1 MNGGRPHGAD
11 GAPLACPRCSA
22 ALDQHQEYCLE
33 CGLRLPRDH
42 RGVLEHASD
51 VGEREPAGG
60 WALPAF
66 VGLAV
71 AVAGTAV
78 ALAISSAGD
87 TEAAISTATGG
98 SLTFTETGE
107 TLTAPE
113 PGTATGATTPP
124 ATTAARPPARTPPRP
139 PARITWPR
147 DKRGWTI
154 VLHSFPQSDGRATA
168 AERADEARRR
178 GLRNVGVLDSSRF
191 ASLHP
196 GYYVVFTG
204 VFDSQAEASS
214 ALQRARAAFPTAYQ
228 REIVP

>member
-1 MNGGRPHGAD
+1 VSAREQP
-11 GAPLACPRCSA
+11 PPACPRCSA
-22 ALDQHQEYCLE
+22 TVDSHQEYCLE

-42 RGVLEHASD
+42 HGALEHATD
-51 VGEREPAGG
+51 AGEGDPEGG
-60 WALPAF
+60 WALPAL

-71 AVAGTAV
+71 AVLGTAV

-113 PGTATGATTPP
+113 PGTATGTTAPP
-124 ATTAARPPARTPPRP
+124 ATTAARPPARTPPRA
-139 PARITWPR
+139 PARVTWPR
-147 DKRGWTI
+147 GKRGWTI

-168 AERADEARRR
+168 TERADEARKR

-196 GYYVVFTG
+196 GYFVVFTG

-214 ALQRARAAFPTAYQ
+214 ALQRARAAVPGAYQ

>member
-1 MNGGRPHGAD
+1 VRDTASDAVEHEQ
-11 GAPLACPRCSA
+11 LACPRCSA
-22 ALDQHQEYCLE
+22 QVDSHQEYCLE

-42 RGVLEHASD
+42 HGALEHATDSSD
-51 VGEREPAGG
+51 GEPTGG
-60 WALPAF
+60 WALPAL

-71 AVAGTAV
+71 AVIGTAV

-87 TEAAISTATGG
+87 TEAAVSTATGG
-98 SLTFTETGE
+98 SLTFTDTGE

-113 PGTATGATTPP
+113 PGTATGTTARP
-124 ATTAARPPARTPPRP
+124 ATPAARPPARPPRAP
-139 PARITWPR
+139 SRVVWPR
-147 DKRGWTI
+147 ERRGWTI
-154 VLHSFPQSDGRATA
+154 VLHSFPQSDGLATA
-168 AERADEARRR
+168 NERAAEARKR

-196 GYYVVFTG
+196 GYFVVFTG
-204 VFDSQAEASS
+204 VFDSQAEASG

>member
-1 MNGGRPHGAD
+1 VSVRGD
-11 GAPLACPRCSA
+11 GLEAAPPSCPRCSA
-22 ALDQHQEYCLE
+22 PVDHHQEYCLE

-42 RGVLEHASD
+42 HGALEHATLATGD
-51 VGEREPAGG
+51 DEPAGG
-60 WALPAF
+60 WALPAL

-71 AVAGTAV
+71 AVMGTAV
-78 ALAISSAGD
+78 ALAISTADD
-87 TEAAISTATGG
+87 TEAAISIATGG
-98 SLTFTETGE
+98 SLTATETGE

-113 PGTATGATTPP
+113 PGATTGATAPP
-124 ATTAARPPARTPPRP
+124 ATTTARPPVRTPARP

-147 DKRGWTI
+147 EKRGWTI
-154 VLHSFPQSDGRATA
+154 VLHSFPQSDGRDTAT
-168 AERADEARRR
+168 ERAEEARRR

-196 GYYVVFTG
+196 GYFVVFTG

-214 ALQRARAAFPTAYQ
+214 SLQRARAAFPSAYQ